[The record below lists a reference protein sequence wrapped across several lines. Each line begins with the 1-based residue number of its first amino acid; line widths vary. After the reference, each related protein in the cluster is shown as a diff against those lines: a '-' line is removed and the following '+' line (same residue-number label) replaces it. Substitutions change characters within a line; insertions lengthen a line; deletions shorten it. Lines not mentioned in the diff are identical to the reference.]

1 MENKDEIIEQIQ
13 SSKENFPVNFQLLRS
28 KGKYKTIQNKA
39 IMIDVKKYQCN
50 VILYSPFF
58 KNISKI

>member
-13 SSKENFPVNFQLLRS
+13 SSKEDFPVNFQLLKS

-39 IMIDVKKYQCN
+39 IMIDVKRYQCN
-50 VILYSPFF
+50 VILYNPFF

>member
-13 SSKENFPVNFQLLRS
+13 SSKEDFPVNFQLLKS
-28 KGKYKTIQNKA
+28 KSKYKTIRNKA
-39 IMIDVKKYQCN
+39 IMIDVKRYQCN